1 MSTKLKNNKSLLTD
15 EQIEQY
21 CYSVEKLLIDIN
33 NRSNAK
39 KGKKVNPTE
48 DDNQLISRN

>member
-1 MSTKLKNNKSLLTD
+1 MSIKLKNKKSLLTD

-39 KGKKVNPTE
+39 KSKKVNTTKK
-48 DDNQLISRN
+48 ISN